1 MRIAVDVMGGDHG
14 CGVVIEGVK
23 HALESDQSIRTLL
36 LIGKESEIQSA
47 GREIGLTDGR
57 VEIVHASEVLTMED
71 KPLEGIRRKK
81 DSSMVRA
88 IELVRDGKA
97 DAVISPG
104 NTGALVA
111 GSMKLRRLD
120 GIERPAIA
128 ARMPSRSGDF
138 VLIDA
143 GASPVCEPLHLAQFA
158 VMGSLYAKEILGH
171 DNPRVGV
178 LSNGSEES
186 KGNELTREAA
196 RLCSQLDLNFIG
208 YVEGFHLF
216 EDAVDVVVT
225 DGFTG
230 NVVLKTAESLGYA
243 MMHLLK
249 NELMASPLRQLGA
262 TLARGAF
269 RNLKQRLDPE
279 VYGGAVLLGLNGV
292 VIKAHG
298 SARARAIMNAIRV
311 AAEEIRHDINQT
323 LSQQIARANARLA
336 PNAIGAAPAPVHA

>member
-1 MRIAVDVMGGDHG
+1 MGGDHG

-23 HALESDQSIRTLL
+23 RAIEADLTISTILL
-36 LIGKESEIQSA
+36 VGQESEIQIARRKA
-47 GREIGLTDGR
+47 GLSDGR
-57 VEIVHASEVLTMED
+57 IEVVHASEVLTMED
-71 KPLEGIRRKK
+71 KPLEGIRKKK

-88 IELVRDGKA
+88 IELVRDSKA

-128 ARMPSRSGDF
+128 ARMPSRTGDF

-158 VMGSLYAKEILGH
+158 VMGSIYAKEILGH

-216 EDAVDVVVT
+216 EDAVDVVVA

-243 MMHLLK
+243 MMHLLRY
-249 NELMASPLRQLGA
+249 A
-262 TLARGAF
+262 
-269 RNLKQRLDPE
+269 
-279 VYGGAVLLGLNGV
+279 GV
-292 VIKAHG
+292 D
-298 SARARAIMNAIRV
+298 V
-311 AAEEIRHDINQT
+311 AATFND
-323 LSQQIARANARLA
+323 RLIKRMKEKRGVK
-336 PNAIGAAPAPVHA
+336 NYLQEDYE

>member
-23 HALESDQSIRTLL
+23 RALAADRGISTIFLVGNEAEIRPAR
-36 LIGKESEIQSA
+36 EDA
-47 GREIGLTDGR
+47 GLDDGR
-57 VEIVHASEVLTMED
+57 VEIVHTSEVLTMED

-81 DSSMVRA
+81 DCSMVRA
-88 IELVRDGKA
+88 IELVRDGRA

-104 NTGALVA
+104 NTGALVT
-111 GSMKLRRLD
+111 GSLKLRRLE

-128 ARMPSRSGDF
+128 ARMPSRTNDF

-143 GASPVCEPLHLAQFA
+143 GANPVCEPLHLAQFA
-158 VMGSLYAKEILGH
+158 VMGSIYARELLGPPK
-171 DNPRVGV
+171 PRVGI

-196 RLCSQLDLNFIG
+196 RLCTQLDLNFIG
-208 YVEGFHLF
+208 YVEGFDLF
-216 EDAVDVVVT
+216 EDAVDVVVA

-230 NVVLKTAESLGYA
+230 NVVLKTSESLGYA

-249 NELMASPLRQLGA
+249 NELAATLLRKLGA
-262 TLARGAF
+262 MIARNAF
-269 RNLKQRLDPE
+269 RSIKHRLDPE
-279 VYGGAVLLGLNGV
+279 VYGGAVLLGLNGN

-298 SARARAIMNAIRV
+298 SARERAIMNAIRV
-311 AAEEIRHDINQT
+311 ATEEISHGVNQ
-323 LSQQIARANARLA
+323 LISEQIARANKRLA
-336 PNAIGAAPAPVHA
+336 AAETAVSPPVPA